1 MRLIDSDGRQVGI
14 VSLRDALNAA
24 REKGLDLVEVAPN
37 ADPPV
42 CRILDYGKHL
52 YMQMKR
58 QREARRSQKSVEV
71 KEVRLRPKTD
81 DYHAAF
87 KVNRARQ
94 FIREGMKVKVRIQ
107 FRGREIT
114 HPEIARQQLND
125 FAQALEDVAKVEQ
138 MPDLEGRSLVMVLAP
153 K

>member
-14 VSLRDALNAA
+14 VPLRDALNAA
-24 REKGLDLVEVAPN
+24 REKGLDLVEVAAN

-42 CRILDYGKHL
+42 CKILDYGKHL
-52 YMQMKR
+52 YTQMKR
-58 QREARRSQKSVEV
+58 QREARRAQKLVEV
-71 KEVRLRPKTD
+71 KEIRLRPKTD
-81 DYHAAF
+81 DYHTAF

-94 FIREGMKVKVRIQ
+94 FLKEGMKVRVRIQ

-114 HPEIARQQLND
+114 HPEIAQDQLKE
-125 FAQALEDVAKVEQ
+125 FAQALEDVGKVEQ
-138 MPDLEGRSLVMVLAP
+138 APDLEGRSLVMVLAP